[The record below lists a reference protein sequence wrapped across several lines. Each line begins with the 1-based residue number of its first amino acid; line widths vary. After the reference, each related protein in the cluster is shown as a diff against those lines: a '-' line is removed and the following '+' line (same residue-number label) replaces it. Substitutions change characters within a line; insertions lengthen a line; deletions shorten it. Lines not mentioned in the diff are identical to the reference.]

1 MWLTNKASYVS
12 AALSG
17 SNVILLAKLFV
28 IVMTSAEPGRKL
40 LILVTSGGDRVVWQ
54 RVVMELPFRT
64 IAMNLNIVAST
75 AYLHYRRFQNT
86 GKVRPSSQPHRES
99 TRKLSS

>member
-40 LILVTSGGDRVVWQ
+40 LILVTSGGEWYG
-54 RVVMELPFRT
+54 
-64 IAMNLNIVAST
+64 S
-75 AYLHYRRFQNT
+75 
-86 GKVRPSSQPHRES
+86 G
-99 TRKLSS
+99 